1 MTTAVQD
8 FDEGTVER
16 VLRPLL
22 ETPSEQTDLF
32 EDDPQIR
39 EFLRAVVAA
48 QLEEL
53 GLDTVTDGAGN
64 VICEIGGGDAPGLV
78 LFCYAMTHPAGR
90 MVDPFTASRIVGA
103 DGATRLRGRG
113 ASEQMGALAAAVL
126 TAGTLAERAADLAGP
141 LVLCV
146 SPAGET
152 GRHDTARS
160 FLAGYE
166 ERISPAAC
174 IVGIGTDNAIC
185 VANKGRVDATI
196 KVAGLAGHSSMP
208 WRTKNAIE
216 GAHLVLRCLDGIAL
230 AGDHPH
236 LGRPTLTPTAV
247 HSSPNA
253 THTVPD
259 LVEVTVDR
267 RLLPGD
273 DPEVALA
280 DIRRAV
286 EEIDGWDI
294 DVEPG
299 PLMYPS
305 EVAPDSPFVDT
316 LRTAFAAAGHPDP
329 PLTYSHGCIDAGLF
343 SSRGIPAVMLGAGEQ
358 EMWHTID
365 ESVAL
370 DAVALSAQV
379 YTAVAL
385 DLLTRPTS

>member
-1 MTTAVQD
+1 MTGIAP
-8 FDEGTVER
+8 FDEVSVEQI
-16 VLRPLL
+16 LRPLL

-39 EFLRAVVAA
+39 SFLQTVVAP
-48 QLEEL
+48 QLERL
-53 GLDTVTDGAGN
+53 GLHTTSDEAGN
-64 VICEIGGGDAPGLV
+64 VVCEIGGGDAPGLV

-90 MVDPFTASRIVGA
+90 MVDPFVASRIVGA

-126 TAGTLAERAADLAGP
+126 AAGAVAEQVADLAGP

-160 FLAGYE
+160 FLAGYG
-166 ERISPAAC
+166 ERSAPAAC

-196 KVAGLAGHSSMP
+196 RVAGLAGHSSMP

-216 GAHLVLRCLDGIAL
+216 GARRVLACLDGIAL

-236 LGRPTLTPTAV
+236 LGQPTLTPTAV

-259 LVEVTVDR
+259 RVEITIDR

-273 DPEVALA
+273 DPEEALA
-280 DIRRAV
+280 DIREAV
-286 EEIDGWDI
+286 EGIDGWDI
-294 DVEPG
+294 ELEPG

-305 EVAPDSPFVDT
+305 DVAPDSPFVEV
-316 LRTAFAAAGHPDP
+316 LRAAFAAAGHPDP

-365 ESVAL
+365 ESVSL
-370 DAVALSAQV
+370 EAVALTAQV
-379 YTAVAL
+379 YTATAL
-385 DLLTRPTS
+385 HLLT

>member
-1 MTTAVQD
+1 MTDISA
-8 FDEGTVER
+8 FGEGRVER

-39 EFLRAVVAA
+39 AFLQEVVVP
-48 QLEEL
+48 QLEQL
-53 GLDTVTDGAGN
+53 GLHTTTDEAGN
-64 VICEIGGGDAPGLV
+64 VICEVGGGEARGLV

-90 MVDPFTASRIVGA
+90 MVDPFVASRIVGA
-103 DGATRLRGRG
+103 DGATRVRGRG
-113 ASEQMGALAAAVL
+113 ASEQMGALAAAIL
-126 TAGTLAERAADLAGP
+126 TVGAVAARESDLAGP

-166 ERISPAAC
+166 ERTAPAAC

-196 KVAGLAGHSSMP
+196 RVAGLAGHSSMP

-216 GAHLVLRCLDGIAL
+216 GARRVLAVLDGIAL

-259 LVEVTVDR
+259 LVEITVDR

-273 DPEVALA
+273 DPEEALA

-286 EEIDGWDI
+286 EGIDGWDI

-305 EVAPDSPFVDT
+305 EVSADSPFVDT
-316 LRTAFAAAGHPDP
+316 LRAAFAAAGHPGP

-358 EMWHTID
+358 GMWHTID

-379 YTAVAL
+379 YTATAL
-385 DLLTRPTS
+385 DLLT

>member
-1 MTTAVQD
+1 MTGIPD
-8 FDEGTVER
+8 FDSESVER

-32 EDDPQIR
+32 EDDPQIAA
-39 EFLRAVVAA
+39 FLRTVVAA
-48 QLEEL
+48 QLKEL
-53 GLDTVTDGAGN
+53 GLDAVSDDAGN
-64 VICEIGGGDAPGLV
+64 LICEIGDGEAPGLV

-90 MVDPFTASRIVGA
+90 MVDPFTASRIVGD

-126 TAGTLAERAADLAGP
+126 TAGVVAEREADLRGP

-160 FLAGYE
+160 FLAGYAG
-166 ERISPAAC
+166 RRAPAAC

-216 GAHLVLRCLDGIAL
+216 GARLVLRCLEGIAL
-230 AGDHPH
+230 AGEHPH

-273 DPEVALA
+273 DPEAALA
-280 DIRRAV
+280 DIREAV
-286 EEIDGWDI
+286 EGIDGWDI
-294 DVEPG
+294 ELEPG

-305 EVAPDSPFVDT
+305 DVPPDSPFVDT
-316 LRTAFAAAGHPDP
+316 LRATFAAAGHPDP
-329 PLTYSHGCIDAGLF
+329 ALTYSHGCIDAGLF
-343 SSRGIPAVMLGAGEQ
+343 CSRGIPAVMLGAGEQ

-370 DAVALSAQV
+370 DAVALTAQV
-379 YTAVAL
+379 YTATAL
-385 DLLTRPTS
+385 DLLT

>member
-1 MTTAVQD
+1 MTRVRA
-8 FDEGTVER
+8 FEESSVER

-39 EFLRAVVAA
+39 AFLQTVVAP
-48 QLEEL
+48 QLQQI
-53 GLDTVTDGAGN
+53 GLHTSTDEAGN
-64 VICEIGGGDAPGLV
+64 VICEIGGGEAPGLV

-90 MVDPFTASRIVGA
+90 MADPFIASRIVGA

-113 ASEQMGALAAAVL
+113 ASEQMGALAAAIL
-126 TAGTLAERAADLAGP
+126 TVGHLAERARDLAGP

-160 FLAGYE
+160 FLGSYE
-166 ERISPAAC
+166 GRRAPAAC

-216 GAHLVLRCLDGIAL
+216 GALLVLRCLEGIAL

-259 LVEVTVDR
+259 LVEITVDR

-273 DPEVALA
+273 DPEEALA
-280 DIRRAV
+280 GIREAV

-299 PLMYPS
+299 PLMHPA

-329 PLTYSHGCIDAGLF
+329 QLTHSHGCIDAGLF
-343 SSRGIPAVMLGAGEQ
+343 CSRGIPAVMLGAGEQ

-365 ESVAL
+365 ESVSL
-370 DAVALSAQV
+370 DAVALTAEV
-379 YTAVAL
+379 YTATAL
-385 DLLTRPTS
+385 DLLA

>member
-1 MTTAVQD
+1 MTGIPTL
-8 FDEGTVER
+8 DELSVEQA
-16 VLRPLL
+16 LRPLL

-39 EFLRAVVAA
+39 AFLQTVVAG
-48 QLEEL
+48 QLGEL
-53 GLDTVTDGAGN
+53 GLDTVTDDAGN

-90 MVDPFTASRIVGA
+90 MVDPFVASRIVDA
-103 DGATRLRGRG
+103 DGVTRLRGRG

-126 TAGTLAERAADLAGP
+126 AAGAVAGQAADLAGP

-160 FLAGYE
+160 FLAGYGG
-166 ERISPAAC
+166 RVPPAAC

-196 KVAGLAGHSSMP
+196 RVAGLAGHSSMP
-208 WRTKNAIE
+208 WRTKNAID
-216 GAHLVLRCLDGIAL
+216 GARLVLACLDEIEL

-236 LGRPTLTPTAV
+236 LGRPTLTPTAI

-253 THTVPD
+253 THTVQD
-259 LVEVTVDR
+259 CVEITIDR

-273 DPEVALA
+273 DPEEALT
-280 DIRRAV
+280 DIREAL
-286 EEIDGWDI
+286 EGIEGWDL
-294 DVEPG
+294 ELKPG

-305 EVAPDSPFVDT
+305 DVPPDSPFVEV
-316 LRTAFAAAGHPDP
+316 LRGAFAAAGHPDP

-365 ESVAL
+365 ESVSL
-370 DAVALSAQV
+370 EAVALTAQI

-385 DLLTRPTS
+385 DLLT

>member
-1 MTTAVQD
+1 MTAIPS
-8 FDEGTVER
+8 FDTPNVEQ

-32 EDDPQIR
+32 EDDPQIAA
-39 EFLRAVVAA
+39 FLRTVVAA
-48 QLEEL
+48 QLEGL
-53 GLDTVTDGAGN
+53 GLDSVSDEAGN
-64 VICEIGGGDAPGLV
+64 LICEIGGGDGPGLV

-90 MVDPFTASRIVGA
+90 MVDPFVASRIVGA

-113 ASEQMGALAAAVL
+113 ASEQMGALAAAIL
-126 TAGTLAERAADLAGP
+126 TAGTVAARERDLTGP

-166 ERISPAAC
+166 GRRSPAAC
-174 IVGIGTDNAIC
+174 IVGIGTGNAIC
-185 VANKGRVDATI
+185 VANKGRVDATVR
-196 KVAGLAGHSSMP
+196 VAGVAGHSSMP

-216 GAHLVLRCLDGIAL
+216 GARRVLAVLDGVEL
-230 AGDHPH
+230 TGEHPH

-259 LVEVTVDR
+259 LVEITVDR

-273 DPEVALA
+273 DPEAALA
-280 DIRRAV
+280 DIRRLV
-286 EEIDGWDI
+286 EGIEGWDI

-305 EVAPDSPFVDT
+305 EVPPDSAFVST
-316 LRTAFAAAGHPDP
+316 LRAAFAAAGHPGP

-379 YTAVAL
+379 YTATAL
-385 DLLTRPTS
+385 DLLT